1 MYSQVAP
8 IARPYEVLGL
18 IPAAGHATRLAP
30 LPFSKEL
37 YPIGWKRGAD
47 GNEQRPKVACHYLLE
62 KMRRADITKAY
73 IVVREGKWDIPAYLR
88 DGSMLGMHLGYC
100 VVGPTLGPSYTLDEA
115 YPFVRHSV
123 VAFGFPDILFE
134 GDDAFCELLSQQA
147 RGHADIVLG
156 LFPADQPEKMDMIEF
171 GEDHQVSDL
180 VIQPPTTQ
188 LQQSWEIAVWTPV
201 FTEFMHDYL
210 TAQKKLSSTP
220 PDLSVGHVIQAAIRH
235 GMRTEGVE
243 ISDQPYCDIGTPDG
257 MTRAIKRFAADEE
270 TAQHSGST
278 R

>member
-1 MYSQVAP
+1 MNSEPLFASRSTGP
-8 IARPYEVLGL
+8 IARPNEVLGL

-100 VVGPTLGPSYTLDEA
+100 VVGATSGPPYTLDEA

-156 LFPADQPEKMDMIEF
+156 VFPADRPQKMDMVEIT
-171 GEDHQVSDL
+171 EDGRVTNL
-180 VIQPPTTQ
+180 LIQPRETQ
-188 LQQSWEIAVWTPV
+188 LQYSWDVAVWTPA
-201 FTEFMHDYL
+201 FTEFMHAYL
-210 TAQKKLSSTP
+210 AAKKKFATTP
-220 PDLSVGHVIQAAIRH
+220 SELSVGHVIQAAISD
-235 GMRTEGVE
+235 GVRTQAVTV
-243 ISDQPYCDIGTPDG
+243 SAKPYCDIGTPEG
-257 MTRAIKRFAADEE
+257 LTQALGRFAVL
-270 TAQHSGST
+270 G
-278 R
+278 